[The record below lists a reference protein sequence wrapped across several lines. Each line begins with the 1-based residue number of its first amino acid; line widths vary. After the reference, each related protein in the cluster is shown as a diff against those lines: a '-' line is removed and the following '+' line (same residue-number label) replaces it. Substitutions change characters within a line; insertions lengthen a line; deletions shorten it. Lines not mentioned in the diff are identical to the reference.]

1 MISTRK
7 DFLGKRSLSRP
18 EMVQKDRKQL
28 IGLLSKNRED
38 MLAEGGQI
46 IQDLSDV
53 FPIPMLGHVTS
64 SYFSN
69 KLECPI
75 ALALIHAGRA
85 RLGDEVLVYMADR
98 SPIKA
103 IIVDPV
109 FFDPNGER
117 QNVE

>member
-1 MISTRK
+1 
-7 DFLGKRSLSRP
+7 
-18 EMVQKDRKQL
+18 
-28 IGLLSKNRED
+28 
-38 MLAEGGQI
+38 
-46 IQDLSDV
+46 
-53 FPIPMLGHVTS
+53 MLGHVTS

-69 KLECPI
+69 KLEFPI